1 LNARSEPQLPAEQTL
16 NRATL
21 AVFREVDPSLDLIRT
36 LIDQFL
42 ADAASQVHALRESAR
57 TGDEAF
63 RATAHSLK
71 GSAATMGAEKLAASC
86 ALLEYEPDAAARA
99 ALTAEIANEFTNV
112 QRALAAEREC
122 VDEG

>member
-57 TGDEAF
+57 TGDEALIEIFSRFQFF
-63 RATAHSLK
+63 RGTAS
-71 GSAATMGAEKLAASC
+71 SRNGAPC
-86 ALLEYEPDAAARA
+86 
-99 ALTAEIANEFTNV
+99 
-112 QRALAAEREC
+112 
-122 VDEG
+122 